1 MMADPGSS
9 PTPGTTGNEAATAPE
24 SLGAAPP
31 RQERVFLVVI
41 DESPELKV
49 AIRYACRRA
58 FRSDGRVAMVHVMEP
73 TGFGDWIGVN
83 QLMKDEARQQAEATM
98 QKMASE
104 VSKLSGKMPMLYFRE
119 GDRRDELLNLIQ
131 EEPAISILVLA
142 ASTGPKG
149 PGPLVSAL
157 TGKYIGKMRVPI
169 TIVPGNLTP
178 EEVEH
183 VA

>member
-1 MMADPGSS
+1 MTTD
-9 PTPGTTGNEAATAPE
+9 PTPE
-24 SLGAAPP
+24 SQVQPAAPQP
-31 RQERVFLVVI
+31 PAPERVFLVVV

-58 FRSDGRVAMVHVMEP
+58 FRSNGRVAMVHVTEP

-98 QKMASE
+98 QKMATE
-104 VSKLSGKMPMLYFRE
+104 VNKLSGKMPMLYFRE

>member
-1 MMADPGSS
+1 MTTDPGSD
-9 PTPGTTGNEAATAPE
+9 PQVQP
-24 SLGAAPP
+24 AAPSAP
-31 RQERVFLVVI
+31 SQERVFLVVV

-49 AIRYACRRA
+49 ALRYACRRA
-58 FRSDGRVAMVHVMEP
+58 FRSNGRVAMVHVMEP

-83 QLMKDEARQQAEATM
+83 QLMRDEARQQAEATM
-98 QKMASE
+98 QKMATE
-104 VSKLSGKMPMLYFRE
+104 VNKLSGKMPMLYFRE
-119 GDRRDELLNLIQ
+119 GDRRDELLKLIQ
-131 EEPAISILVLA
+131 EEPGISILVLA

-157 TGKYIGKMRVPI
+157 TGKYVSRMRVPV

-178 EEVEH
+178 EDIEH

>member
-1 MMADPGSS
+1 MTADPGST
-9 PTPGTTGNEAATAPE
+9 PTGSTETGAQTSE
-24 SLGAAPP
+24 PP
-31 RQERVFLVVI
+31 VQERVFLVVI

-58 FRSDGRVAMVHVMEP
+58 FRSNGRVAMVHVMEP

-104 VSKLSGKMPMLYFRE
+104 VNKLSGKMPMLYFRE
-119 GDRRDELLNLIQ
+119 GDRRDELLKLCQ
-131 EEPAISILVLA
+131 EEPSISILVLA

-157 TGKYIGKMRVPI
+157 TGKYVGKMRVPV
-169 TIVPGNLTP
+169 TIVPGNLTS

>member
-1 MMADPGSS
+1 MSSDPGSD
-9 PTPGTTGNEAATAPE
+9 PQVQPAEATPQG
-24 SLGAAPP
+24 
-31 RQERVFLVVI
+31 QERVFLVVI

-49 AIRYACRRA
+49 ALRYACRRA
-58 FRSDGRVAMVHVMEP
+58 FRSNGRVAMVYVTEP
-73 TGFGDWIGVN
+73 TGFGDWMGVN

-98 QKMASE
+98 QKMATE
-104 VSKLSGKMPMLYFRE
+104 VSKLSGKMPILYFRE

-131 EEPAISILVLA
+131 EEPGISILVLA
-142 ASTGPKG
+142 ASTSPKG

-157 TGKYIGKMRVPI
+157 TGKYVSKMRVPV

-178 EEVEH
+178 EDIEH